1 MTTRLAEGNA
11 GSQFDG
17 AWSGSLNAAVARLE
31 DVIARAPV
39 VEAWC
44 TQLEAALRECSCV
57 VQYHLETLDG
67 EDGMREHIAREE
79 PRLIYRLER
88 LDGEL
93 QRLLPELLD
102 ARQSSA
108 GLPSVLTEPLA
119 HLVAELHHA
128 DNDEL
133 QILFESLTPVGTGD

>member
-1 MTTRLAEGNA
+1 MTTRLAEGSPGN
-11 GSQFDG
+11 QFDD
-17 AWSGSLNAAVARLE
+17 AWSGSLFAAVARLE
-31 DVIARAPV
+31 EVLARVPV
-39 VEAWC
+39 VENWC
-44 TQLEAALRECSCV
+44 TQLEAALRECTCV

-67 EDGMREHIAREE
+67 DDGMREHIRREE
-79 PRLIYRLER
+79 PRLISKLER
-88 LDGEL
+88 LDDEL

-108 GLPSVLTEPLA
+108 ALPGVLTEPMA